1 MRNGMLDGI
10 PEIGGRYIYVE
21 YQAFED
27 YWDTATP
34 NESQSG
40 G

>member
-21 YQAFED
+21 YQTSED
-27 YWDTATP
+27 HWGAATP